1 MKPLKRR
8 SRKQFWGEVLKVI
21 VVEDAWKALE
31 GGKGRVGEERWGG
44 PRMYGGRRHYNQN
57 MLYEKRIFF

>member
-21 VVEDAWKALE
+21 VVEDAWKAVE
-31 GGKGRVGEERWGG
+31 GGKGR
-44 PRMYGGRRHYNQN
+44 
-57 MLYEKRIFF
+57 EK